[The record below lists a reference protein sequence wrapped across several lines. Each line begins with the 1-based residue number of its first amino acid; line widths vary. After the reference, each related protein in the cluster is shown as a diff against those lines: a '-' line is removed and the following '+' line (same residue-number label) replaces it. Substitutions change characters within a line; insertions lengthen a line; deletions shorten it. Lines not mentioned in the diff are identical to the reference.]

1 MYLPKSFRRRIFI
14 VCIILLMVSCASAE
28 DANGYPPPVDTGPI
42 EEIETMVVTVQ
53 VKPDVA
59 RVLQNQS
66 EPTPVSEELLA
77 VLEEL
82 DIILV
87 PIHPG
92 TEDPLLIIFFTVDVA
107 DSDAAE
113 KVINRL
119 LESEAVEAAYLKPP
133 AEPAGIP

>member
-1 MYLPKSFRRRIFI
+1 
-14 VCIILLMVSCASAE
+14 
-28 DANGYPPPVDTGPI
+28 
-42 EEIETMVVTVQ
+42 MVVTVQ

-82 DIILV
+82 DINLV

-92 TEDPLLIIFFTVDVA
+92 TKDPLLIIFFTVEVA

>member
-1 MYLPKSFRRRIFI
+1 MSLPESFRGRIFI

-28 DANGYPPPVDTGPI
+28 DAIGYPPPVNTGPI
-42 EEIETMVVTVQ
+42 EELETMVVTVQ
-53 VKPDVA
+53 VTPDVA

-66 EPTPVSEELLA
+66 EPIPASKELII

-82 DIILV
+82 DITLE

-92 TEDPLLIIFFTVDVA
+92 TRDPLLIIFFTVDVA
-107 DSDAAE
+107 DSDSAE
-113 KVINRL
+113 VVINRL

-133 AEPAGIP
+133 AEPAGNP